1 MLEAGRRSV
10 AAVIFLVLAGIS
22 GPLAAQGTLTVT
34 VGERVRVS
42 TESGATHVGLLSATT
57 SGALEVQGEGG
68 SQRFSVA
75 SVTRLDVSRGQKSH
89 TLLGAGIGFAA
100 GALVAVVHCSRDA
113 GGFSDVGMCD
123 LADDDLTLWVACVLG
138 AIGGLAGGIA
148 GDLIKTERWEEIPL
162 ERLRVSLA
170 PQGDGGFALGFSVS
184 F

>member
-1 MLEAGRRSV
+1 MLEAGRRPV
-10 AAVIFLVLAGIS
+10 AAVIFLVLTCIS
-22 GPLAAQGTLTVT
+22 GPIAAQDTLTVT

-42 TESGATHVGLLSATT
+42 TESGVTHVGLLSAMT

-89 TLLGAGIGFAA
+89 VFVGFLVGAGAGLVGSLAVCNFTDTCQVFSDNDVRTDVVLVSTGMGGLLG
-100 GALVAVVHCSRDA
+100 LT
-113 GGFSDVGMCD
+113 VGY
-123 LADDDLTLWVACVLG
+123 
-138 AIGGLAGGIA
+138 
-148 GDLIKTERWEEIPL
+148 LIKTERWEEIPL

-170 PQGDGGFALGFSVS
+170 PRRDGGFALGFSVR